1 MEGFKVT
8 DILQRGSAVK
18 TQLPNS
24 INWIPNVVFDTY
36 SNKDEVGVIFDS
48 RYDNFVIFVGD
59 EIKLNFA
66 DGNIQ
71 YTMETTITSI
81 RLEAVRI
88 MTLKINSVSKM
99 PNLRKYERYSVN
111 YGANIFSFGNPDG
124 VFGVVTNISLCG
136 IGFITRDTYL
146 EGDVVSISILF
157 PSSRFIIDA
166 KIIRHNETEKG
177 IEYGAAFIRQDDEA
191 KEALNRVLEDI
202 KEREDRLSRIVVGGS
217 RYY

>member
-1 MEGFKVT
+1 MEGFKIT

-36 SNKDEVGVIFDS
+36 SDKDEVGVIFDN

-59 EIKLNFA
+59 EIKLNYA
-66 DGNIQ
+66 DGNVQ
-71 YTMETTITSI
+71 YSMETTITSI

-88 MTLKINSVSKM
+88 MTLKINSIKKI
-99 PNLRKYERYSVN
+99 PNLRRYERYSVN
-111 YGANIFSFGNPDG
+111 YGANIFSFENPDG
-124 VFGVVTNISLCG
+124 IFGVITNISLCG
-136 IGFITRDTYL
+136 VAFITRDTFL
-146 EGDVVSISILF
+146 EDDVVSISILF
-157 PSSRFIIDA
+157 PSSRFIVDA
-166 KIIRHNETEKG
+166 RIIRHNETEKG
-177 IEYGAAFIRQDDEA
+177 IEYGAEFIRQDENAKDE
-191 KEALNRVLEDI
+191 LNRVLEDI